1 MSSDFKASALDEPSF
16 FMMLTGSFL
25 LKHRNPGNAQF
36 VICML

>member
-16 FMMLTGSFL
+16 HDADREFFTEAQ
-25 LKHRNPGNAQF
+25 KPGNAQF